1 VTQRASLTGYAWLS
15 LGAAIVTVTLK
26 LFAWSLTGSVGL
38 LSDALES
45 LVNVL
50 AGGMAV
56 AMLWLA
62 ARPPDDDHPYGHSKA
77 EYFSSGLE
85 GILILGAALA
95 IGWTAFR
102 RLLEPVPLDQP
113 AVGLLIV
120 GVATAINFTVS
131 KILTGASERG
141 DSITLEANARHLM
154 TDVWTSIGVIIG
166 VGLAALTGWVQLDAL
181 IAIAVAIHIMLT
193 AFDLMRRSALGML
206 DTAISAAEQER
217 VQEVLRR
224 HGDDGIEF
232 HALRTR
238 QSGGRRFVSMHVLVP
253 GDWTVSRGHELLE
266 EIEAEIRAALPTSTV
281 FTHLEPLDDP
291 ASFDDVGIERRR
303 TPRALTTEQPATE
316 PPQPQPAQPD
326 HAAAP
331 RDADPAGG

>member
-1 VTQRASLTGYAWLS
+1 VRQPGQSLTRYAWLT
-15 LGAAIVTVTLK
+15 LATAIVTVTLK
-26 LFAWSLTGSVGL
+26 LLAYALTGSVGL

-62 ARPPDDDHPYGHSKA
+62 QLPPDEDHPYGHSKA

-85 GILILGAALA
+85 GLLIMVAALS

-102 RLLEPVPLDQP
+102 RLLNPIPLEQAATGLIIVAAATLLNF
-113 AVGLLIV
+113 AVARVLFR
-120 GVATAINFTVS
+120 AAR
-131 KILTGASERG
+131 RG

-154 TDVWTSIGVIIG
+154 TDVLTSIGVIVG
-166 VGLAALTGWVQLDAL
+166 VGIAALTGWTRLDAL
-181 IAIAVAIHIMLT
+181 IAIALALHIII
-193 AFDLMRRSALGML
+193 AGFDLMRRSALGML
-206 DTAISAAEQER
+206 DTAISAAEQAR
-217 VQEVLRR
+217 VQDVLQRYEAQ
-224 HGDDGIEF
+224 GIAF

-253 GDWTVSRGHELLE
+253 GDWSVSRGHELLE
-266 EIEAEIRAALPTSTV
+266 EIEAEVRHAIPMSTV

-291 ASFDDVGIERRR
+291 ASFEDQEIVR
-303 TPRALTTEQPATE
+303 TRPS
-316 PPQPQPAQPD
+316 
-326 HAAAP
+326 H
-331 RDADPAGG
+331 